1 MPLERHT
8 ISSVSEISDSQ
19 LVAIRDL
26 LIKKYTPEKYIDFFN
41 GILPN
46 TTEIAYSGNE
56 EQLASTAVINVDRI
70 IAIAGI
76 SKDAVVSLM
85 QTLLTKDR
93 VQARAQKEDWR
104 LWVSA
109 DSQAVKML
117 MTLGDGRLAGRF
129 IYDPETIKRMYQGIN
144 GIEDEVIIIDQ
155 FLDYQDATT
164 TLDQS
169 SLKALT
175 RLNWERPLR
184 EVLSIRRKGQ
194 HHSDPDYHQIII
206 AY

>member
-8 ISSVSEISDSQ
+8 ISSVSEVSDCQ
-19 LVAIRDL
+19 LAAIREL

-117 MTLGDGRLAGRF
+117 MTLGDRRLAGRF

-144 GIEDEVIIIDQ
+144 GIQDVSINQ
-155 FLDYQDATT
+155 FLDYQKEIT
-164 TLDQS
+164 TLDEP
-169 SLKALT
+169 SLRALR
-175 RLNWERPLR
+175 RLNWDRPFE
-184 EVLSIRRKGQ
+184 EVLSTRRDGQ
-194 HHSDPDYHQIII
+194 HHSDSDYHQIII